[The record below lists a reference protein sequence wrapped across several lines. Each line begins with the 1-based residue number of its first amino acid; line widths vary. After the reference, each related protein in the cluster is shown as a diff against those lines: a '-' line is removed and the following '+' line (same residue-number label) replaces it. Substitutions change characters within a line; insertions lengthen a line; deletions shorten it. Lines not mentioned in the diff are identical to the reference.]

1 MKTTYLLLF
10 NLILAL
16 TFRTARAG
24 DSDSAVRHGRLSLD
38 EVISAVLAN
47 NPATK
52 AAQEKWQA
60 MKARVPQAA
69 AWEDLKAQG
78 SSRAARYV
86 SIPPNSFMDQ
96 SFMLQQEVPLS
107 GKNLSRA
114 RAATAEAGATF
125 EDFRRTQLDVRAR
138 ARVAFY
144 RLANEYGQ
152 LDVNR
157 ENVELLNQ
165 FAEISRQ
172 RYEVGN
178 ASQADVLTAQTDAAK
193 LIEAQFDILRR
204 ISEAQSQLNV
214 LMNRPA
220 QSALGEPAAI
230 PFQSARFSLQNLQD
244 VALNS
249 RPEVQRAQSRVE
261 AEKFRVELA
270 NRQWFSDPTLN
281 VQAQRYNDAGQAVS
295 ELDVGVSIGLPFLNA
310 RKYSA
315 QGLEA
320 RRNFESAQH
329 ELESTRTE
337 TLGLVRD
344 QLKKIETAAHHYELY
359 RDKILPLARQTVQSN
374 RAAYETSSAN
384 FLALITAKR
393 VLQDVESMSINH
405 LADYQVALAELD
417 AIIGVGDG
425 AAGNAPPPRKGS
437 KRP

>member
-1 MKTTYLLLF
+1 MKTTYLLLT
-10 NLILAL
+10 NLLL
-16 TFRTARAG
+16 TLIFRTAQAD
-24 DSDSAVRHGRLSLD
+24 DSDSAARHGRLSLS
-38 EVISAVLAN
+38 EVTSAVLAN
-47 NPATK
+47 NPAIK

-69 AWEDLKAQG
+69 AWEDLRAQG
-78 SSRAARYV
+78 SSRATRYV

-96 SFMLQQEVPLS
+96 SFMLQQEVPIS

-125 EDFRRTQLDVRAR
+125 EDFRRTQLDVLSRAR
-138 ARVAFY
+138 ASFH
-144 RLANEYGQ
+144 RLTNEYAQ
-152 LDVNR
+152 LEVNHT
-157 ENVELLNQ
+157 NVDLLNQ

-193 LIEAQFDILRR
+193 LIETQFDILRR

-220 QSALGEPAAI
+220 QSPLGQLAAI
-230 PFQSARFSLQNLQD
+230 PFQSVHFSLQDLQA
-244 VALNS
+244 VALS
-249 RPEVQRAQSRVE
+249 ARPEVQRAQSRVE

-281 VQAQRYNDAGQAVS
+281 VQAQRYNDAGQTVS
-295 ELDVGVSIGLPFLNA
+295 ELDVGASISLPFANPK
-310 RKYSA
+310 KYSA
-315 QGLEA
+315 VIAEA
-320 RRNFESAQH
+320 RRNLESAQH
-329 ELESTRTE
+329 ELEAARNE

-344 QLKKIETAAHHYELY
+344 QLRKIETSAHHYELY

-374 RAAYETSSAN
+374 RTAYETSSAN
-384 FLALITAKR
+384 FLALITAQR
-393 VLQDVESMSINH
+393 VLQDAESMSINH

-425 AAGNAPPPRKGS
+425 ESARSSGKGS

>member
-1 MKTTYLLLF
+1 MKTTTLLLT
-10 NLILAL
+10 NLLLIL
-16 TFRTARAG
+16 TFRTAQAG
-24 DSDSAVRHGRLSLD
+24 DSDRAVRQGRLSLN
-38 EVISAVLAN
+38 EVTSAVLAN
-47 NPATK
+47 NPAVK

-69 AWEDLKAQG
+69 AWEDLRAQG

-96 SFMLQQEVPLS
+96 SFTLQQEVPIS

-125 EDFRRTQLDVRAR
+125 EDFRRTQLDVLSRAR
-138 ARVAFY
+138 ASFH
-144 RLANEYGQ
+144 RLTNEYAQ
-152 LDVNR
+152 LEVNHT
-157 ENVELLNQ
+157 NVDLLNQ

-220 QSALGEPAAI
+220 QSPLGQPAAI
-230 PFQSARFSLQNLQD
+230 PFQPAHFSLQNLQA
-244 VALNS
+244 VALS
-249 RPEVQRAQSRVE
+249 ARPEVQRAQNRVE

-270 NRQWFSDPTLN
+270 NRQWFPDPTLN
-281 VQAQRYNDAGQAVS
+281 VQAQRYNDAGQTVS
-295 ELDVGVSIGLPFLNA
+295 ELDVGASIGLPFANPK
-310 RKYSA
+310 KYSA
-315 QGLEA
+315 VIAEA
-320 RRNFESAQH
+320 RRNLESAQH
-329 ELESTRTE
+329 ELEGTRSE

-374 RAAYETSSAN
+374 RTAYETSSAN
-384 FLALITAKR
+384 FLALITAQR

-405 LADYQVALAELD
+405 LADYQVALAEFD

-425 AAGNAPPPRKGS
+425 EAGKARPSRKGS

>member
-1 MKTTYLLLF
+1 MRTTYSLLYSLT
-10 NLILAL
+10 LAFTL
-16 TFRTARAG
+16 RAALAG
-24 DSDSAVRHGRLSLD
+24 NDDHAVQQGRLSLS
-38 EVISAVLAN
+38 EVIRVVAER
-47 NPATK
+47 NPSVR
-52 AAQEKWQA
+52 AAEARWQG

-69 AWEDLKAQG
+69 AWEDLRAQG
-78 SSRAARYV
+78 SSRVARYV
-86 SIPPNSFMDQ
+86 SIPPNAFMDQ

-125 EDFRRTQLDVRAR
+125 EDFRRTQLDVLSRAR
-138 ARVAFY
+138 ASFH
-144 RLANEYGQ
+144 RLTDEYAQ
-152 LDVNR
+152 LEVNHR
-157 ENVELLNQ
+157 NVDLLNQ
-165 FAEISRQ
+165 FAETSRQ

-220 QSALGEPAAI
+220 QSPLGEPSAI
-230 PFQSARFSLQNLQD
+230 PFQPPSFLLQD
-244 VALNS
+244 LQALALS
-249 RPEVQRAQSRVE
+249 ARPEVQRAQNRVE

-270 NRQWFSDPTLN
+270 NRQWFPDPTLN
-281 VQAQRYNDAGQAVS
+281 VQAQRYNDARQAVS
-295 ELDVGVSIGLPFLNA
+295 ELDVGVSVGLPFANPK
-310 RKYSA
+310 KYSGVIA
-315 QGLEA
+315 EA
-320 RRNFESAQH
+320 RHNLESAQH
-329 ELESTRTE
+329 EFEAARTE

-344 QLKKIETAAHHYELY
+344 QLEKIETAAHQYELY
-359 RDKILPLARQTVQSN
+359 RDKILPLARLTVQSN

-384 FLALITAKR
+384 FLALITAQR

-425 AAGNAPPPRKGS
+425 QAESGRSSGKGS